1 MALLKYGSRGS
12 EVKKLQEALN
22 NAGYQLD
29 TDGIYG
35 NKTQSAVKKYQKA
48 NGLSVDGI
56 VGDATWGA
64 LNKASTPTTDPT
76 EPETK
81 VDESLTNPE
90 ETTKTEDATATKDAL
105 QAILDQKPSAYQS
118 PYADK
123 LNELYDQI
131 MNRKA
136 FSYDF
141 NADPIYQQYKDRYVQ
156 QGQRAMQDTMA
167 NAAALTGGYGNSYAS
182 TAGNLAY
189 QQYLSGLNDVIPDL
203 YQNAYNKYT
212 QEGQDLYNLL
222 TTTQDMD
229 QTDYDRYLDEYNKY
243 LSDRDFEYQRQQ
255 DELSQSNWEKQF
267 AYETGEQAGMDN
279 SPAYATVLNNAKTMK
294 SSKVLS
300 YLQSMVD
307 GGYITQAEADY
318 IYAVELAGGV
328 LSSSSGS
335 SGSKK
340 SSGNDNSNNST
351 DPTDTDTITYRDYVS
366 TINDVAAKEG
376 AEAANNVAE
385 ELKKLY
391 GITNIPEKFKNSFYG
406 KHENQITKNNKFS
419 QVIK

>member
-22 NAGYQLD
+22 GAGYQLD

-35 NKTQSAVKKYQKA
+35 DKTRAAVRKYQKA
-48 NGLSVDGI
+48 NGLSADGI

-64 LNKASTPTTDPT
+64 LNKASAPTTSPT
-76 EPETK
+76 EPEVK
-81 VDESLTNPE
+81 ADETLTNPE
-90 ETTKTEDATATKDAL
+90 ETTKADTAARNDAL
-105 QAILDQKPSAYQS
+105 QAIIDKKPAAYES

-123 LNELYDQI
+123 LNQLYDQI
-131 MNRKA
+131 MNRKE

-141 NADPIYQQYKDRYVQ
+141 NADPIYQQYKDRYIQ

-203 YQNAYNKYT
+203 QQNAYNKYV

-222 TTTQDMD
+222 STTQDMD
-229 QTDYDRYLDEYNKY
+229 QTGYDRYLDEYNKY

-255 DELSQSNWEKQF
+255 DELAQDNWEKQF

-279 SPAYATVLNNAKTMK
+279 SPAYATVLGNAKTLK

-318 IYAVELAGGV
+318 IYAVELAGGA
-328 LSSSSGS
+328 LSSGGSGGS

-340 SSGNDNSNNST
+340 TSSSSSST
-351 DPTDTDTITYRDYVS
+351 DPTNVSSIKFSDYAS
-366 TINDVAAKEG
+366 IINQVAASEG
-376 AEAANNVAE
+376 ANAANQVAND
-385 ELKKLY
+385 LKKQY
-391 GITNIPEKFKNSFYG
+391 SITNTPSKFTSTNKKNNA
-406 KHENQITKNNKFS
+406 KKNNKFS
-419 QVIK
+419 MTSK